1 MPFDSRLTDLQL
13 VAICAFEGSLFRL
26 ISLGYGIKDS
36 IYLPSA
42 PKTTAGLLCLKSEL
56 VEFDKQFY
64 NISEKELIQLE
75 EFLEERVP
83 WLLPSYQALG
93 TAGYRNLQ
101 SKSQRR
107 H

>member
-1 MPFDSRLTDLQL
+1 
-13 VAICAFEGSLFRL
+13 
-26 ISLGYGIKDS
+26 
-36 IYLPSA
+36 
-42 PKTTAGLLCLKSEL
+42 LKSEL

-75 EFLEERVP
+75 ELLERQVP

-101 SKSQRR
+101 SKK
-107 H
+107 